1 MARIVISYR
10 RDDASAHAGRI
21 YDRLRTEYGPDQ
33 VFMDIDA
40 IEPGVDFVEAIE
52 EAIGSAD
59 VLIAVIG
66 RRWTTV
72 AAQAGTPRIMDPRD
86 FVRLELAVALERNI
100 RVIPVLVD
108 GATMPT
114 VDELPE
120 DLSGLVRRNAIDIS
134 HARFHADAQ
143 RLAHSVRKILDEPEA
158 SDEIVAAPKPR
169 APRIADDPG
178 ETAPPE
184 RPKRKSWRYAFFGGA
199 ALLAIAVIAAAYL
212 AVDYL
217 TLPPEPSSLAGSL
230 AWSADGQR
238 IAFSGRTVTG
248 DINLYSAA
256 VDGSGW
262 LELQNDADAPVTWSP
277 DGRWI
282 TFERALHY
290 HLMGA
295 YGSDS
300 RELPGD
306 AILGG
311 SLAWSPDGTKVAYW
325 SGELGGGRIE
335 LRVVNVADNDARTAL
350 ATRALGSG
358 REHGI
363 AWSPDSDRIAAVVS
377 RDDQDELVVI
387 SASGEVSGVFRSSQ
401 IEYPGWGADGE
412 WLVFSAG
419 SSTVGSSE
427 QAIFRIRPDG
437 TELTRLTDEGVIASG
452 SRVSPDGRVVA
463 AMVGPPFGS
472 RQYYLVDI
480 DGSRQWPVTS
490 DTLGGYAETLAWSPD
505 GDRLA
510 FVAMVNTG
518 RLFGSY
524 RTTVIV
530 TDREGRA
537 RSVLPQ

>member
-10 RDDASAHAGRI
+10 RDDAAAHAGRI
-21 YDRLRTEYGPDQ
+21 YDRLRTEYGPEQ

-40 IEPGVDFVEAIE
+40 IEPGVDFVDAIE

-66 RRWTTV
+66 RRWTTI
-72 AAQAGTPRIMDPRD
+72 AAEAGTPRIMDPRD

-114 VDELPE
+114 VDELPD

-143 RLAHSVRKILDEPEA
+143 RLAQSVRKILDEPEFA
-158 SDEIVAAPKPR
+158 EEDVVAERPR
-169 APRIADDPG
+169 PPRIVG
-178 ETAPPE
+178 GHKETVTAE
-184 RPKRKSWRYAFFGGA
+184 RPKRRSWRYAFFAGA
-199 ALLAIAVIAAAYL
+199 ALLAIALIGAAYL

-217 TLPPEPSSLAGSL
+217 TLPPEPSSLAGAL

-238 IAFSGRTVTG
+238 IAFVGQTVTG

-256 VDGSGW
+256 VDGSDW
-262 LELQNDADAPVTWSP
+262 LELRNAAAAPVTWSP

-282 TFERALHY
+282 TYERALHY

-306 AILGG
+306 VILGG

-325 SGELGGGRIE
+325 SGELGRGRIE

-363 AWSPDSDRIAAVVS
+363 AWSPDSERIVAVVG
-377 RDDQDELVVI
+377 RDDQDELIVI
-387 SASGEVSGVFRSSQ
+387 DPSGETNGIFRSGQ

-412 WLVFSAG
+412 WLVFSADG
-419 SSTVGSSE
+419 STV
-427 QAIFRIRPDG
+427 FRIRPDG
-437 TELTRLTDEGVIASG
+437 TELTRLSAEGVTASG
-452 SRVSPDGRVVA
+452 SRVSPDGRVIA
-463 AMVGPPFGS
+463 TMVGAPFGS
-472 RQYYLVDI
+472 RQYFLVDI
-480 DGSRQWPVTS
+480 DGRRQWPVTS
-490 DTLGGYAETLAWSPD
+490 DTLGGYPETLAWSPD
-505 GDRLA
+505 GDHLA

-518 RLFGSY
+518 RLFGRY
-524 RTTVIV
+524 RTTIIV